1 MSFVK
6 FLVILALTLVV
17 IFGVFP
23 GFDNSVKACPSG
35 RPSGDLIVALRQDAV
50 PFTDFNEAGRPT
62 GFNVTLWNEIAETL
76 RVPDGNGGFREPDV
90 TFVQCDKINDQE
102 AALIAGHVDVI
113 ISPLT
118 ITSGRMKNYDF
129 SQQYIS
135 SGLAVAVPARSAI
148 NFDIAAKIIRK
159 TLFSSNVAAI
169 IIAFLTF
176 NLVIAALIRWIVF
189 SPDERNAGG
198 KFGIWIRAVLEALVR
213 TVGLRGVGNDYISAA
228 SKLLEIFMAVVGTG
242 LSATLFGL
250 LTSAFVGSVGNQ
262 DDINPIELTTMRVA
276 TIYCSTAQTLLRQ
289 QYKKLT
295 KRIHLNDPQKQLVN
309 DRVNALFCPKTS
321 AGKEI
326 PTIEPIEGL
335 EGQILLVD
343 SWSTA
348 MALLAAGKVDAVLGD
363 WVALT
368 YLSRQNYEQQIE
380 VLPSVFLNEPYG
392 WGISRASVS
401 EDVRR
406 DIDRALINNLRDVAW
421 RSKLEG
427 ALGAGAVSP
436 N

>member
-1 MSFVK
+1 M
-6 FLVILALTLVV
+6 
-17 IFGVFP
+17 
-23 GFDNSVKACPSG
+23 
-35 RPSGDLIVALRQDAV
+35 R
-50 PFTDFNEAGRPT
+50 
-62 GFNVTLWNEIAETL
+62 
-76 RVPDGNGGFREPDV
+76 
-90 TFVQCDKINDQE
+90 
-102 AALIAGHVDVI
+102 
-113 ISPLT
+113 
-118 ITSGRMKNYDF
+118 NYDF

-159 TLFSSNVAAI
+159 TLSSSNVAAV

-295 KRIHLNDPQKQLVN
+295 KIIHLNDPQKQLVN

-368 YLSRQNYEQQIE
+368 YLSRQNYEQQIR
-380 VLPSVFLNEPYG
+380 VLPSAFFNEPYG

-401 EDVRR
+401 EDIRS

-421 RSKLEG
+421 RIKLEG